1 MKQADGKYLMAKL
14 ARIDHD
20 VAELDGQMAETASR
34 RAQLGVQRAAV
45 WAELAEGEVVDLR
58 TLQKPKTP
66 HRPTIAPPSE
76 VDRAR
81 ARALLRDG
89 DLRRR
94 NQR

>member
-1 MKQADGKYLMAKL
+1 MNKADGKLRMAKL

-20 VAELDGQMAETASR
+20 SAELDGQMAELASR
-34 RAQLGVQRAAV
+34 RAQLGAQRAAI
-45 WAELAEGEVVDLR
+45 WAEMAEGEVVDLR

-89 DLRRR
+89 DLRRTR
-94 NQR
+94 G